1 MKTKNVYDRHNNIHS
16 FHAASTPDNGFVHY
30 IEKTTR
36 TPATAEK
43 TPRTSSVEN
52 QGFDF
57 EVVDQAPVEQVSLSA
72 EKVLLSFHDDSSLA
86 RIERVLVCRRRFLTY
101 DCPFTSSCRFH
112 FTNTPPPTH
121 KSAAAMT
128 RSVVDYEYLMNTS
141 FSDSNKAVRSGV
153 RPRWERKQQQQQQ
166 HQLQQQQLSKQ
177 GRSGGGGSGGGDH
190 RIPLSASSYNQGTVG
205 TGGGSG
211 SGGEGG
217 DRFIPNRAGMNV
229 ELSKHLLREDS
240 TSSTSLSLLA
250 EEDDPTGAGEQ
261 QQHHRPESQKVVSD
275 AKKGEYASRLSAAL
289 LGVEDT
295 ANNRIMSFKEKAP
308 VPKGDTVNNLNILY
322 SASASATQKKT
333 NTKLVSRQ
341 IPSAPTRVLDAPDLM
356 DDYYLNLLSWSD
368 TNILAVAL
376 VSTVFLWNAGTG
388 EIQELCTYE
397 EGGSVDAHVSSVAWV
412 QEGGAHLAVGTSG
425 GKTQLW
431 DVHAGKQLRSMDGH
445 IDRVSSMAWNRHI
458 LTSGSRDT
466 NIVNHDVRIARHN
479 VTTLTAHDQEVCGLA
494 WSNDGEVLASGGN
507 DNLLCLWDASTSST
521 RPQPRFR
528 MTDHQAAVKAL
539 AWSPHERRLLAS
551 GAGTADRCIKFWN
564 SQTGAL
570 LNSIDTGSQVC
581 ALQWNP
587 FEKEILSSHGY
598 ARNQICLWKYPS
610 MAKIKEFEGHTS
622 RVLHMATSPDGGT
635 VVSGAGDETLRFWE
649 IFCPPSK
656 TKSATEIY
664 NSGGMP
670 SKLSWTSQI
679 R

>member
-1 MKTKNVYDRHNNIHS
+1 
-16 FHAASTPDNGFVHY
+16 
-30 IEKTTR
+30 
-36 TPATAEK
+36 
-43 TPRTSSVEN
+43 
-52 QGFDF
+52 
-57 EVVDQAPVEQVSLSA
+57 
-72 EKVLLSFHDDSSLA
+72 
-86 RIERVLVCRRRFLTY
+86 
-101 DCPFTSSCRFH
+101 
-112 FTNTPPPTH
+112 
-121 KSAAAMT
+121 
-128 RSVVDYEYLMNTS
+128 
-141 FSDSNKAVRSGV
+141 
-153 RPRWERKQQQQQQ
+153 
-166 HQLQQQQLSKQ
+166 
-177 GRSGGGGSGGGDH
+177 
-190 RIPLSASSYNQGTVG
+190 
-205 TGGGSG
+205 
-211 SGGEGG
+211 
-217 DRFIPNRAGMNV
+217 MNV
-229 ELSKHLLREDS
+229 ELSKHMLREDS
-240 TSSTSLSLLA
+240 TSSSSSSFAST
-250 EEDDPTGAGEQ
+250 EDDIAGGGVDPTSQ
-261 QQHHRPESQKVVSD
+261 QQDQHCQKVVSD

-289 LGVEDT
+289 LGVED
-295 ANNRIMSFKEKAP
+295 ASNNRIMSFKEKAP

-322 SASASATQKKT
+322 SASASAVQKKT

-341 IPSAPTRVLDAPDLM
+341 IPSAPTRVLDAPDMM

-376 VSTVFLWNAGTG
+376 VNTVFLWNAGTG

-397 EGGSVDAHVSSVAWV
+397 EGGSVDAHVSSLAWV
-412 QEGGAHLAVGTSG
+412 QEGGAHLAVGTSS

-445 IDRVSSMAWNRHI
+445 GDRVSSMAWNRHL
-458 LTSGSRDT
+458 LTTGSRDT
-466 NIVNHDVRIARHN
+466 SIVNHDVRVARHN
-479 VTTLTAHDQEVCGLA
+479 VATLTAHSQEVCGLA

-507 DNLLCLWDASTSST
+507 DNLLCLWDASFSSA
-521 RPQPRFR
+521 RPQPRYR

-551 GAGTADRCIKFWN
+551 GAGTADRCIKFWS

-622 RVLHMATSPDGGT
+622 RVLHMATSPDGST
-635 VVSGAGDETLRFWE
+635 VVSAAGDETLRFWE
-649 IFCPPSK
+649 IFCPPTKS
-656 TKSATEIY
+656 KSATEIY
-664 NSGGMP
+664 NNGGMP